1 MHSLLPPL
9 QAKLHAYY
17 KQQAIDSEGP
27 LTTMVVGSEVMKHG
41 TFCMSDTCRLLSAQ
55 ELVGCAV
62 HQGRRLGSQM
72 RVVGGSPPQISA
84 SHAG

>member
-27 LTTMVVGSEVMKHG
+27 LTTMVVGSEVQKHG
-41 TFCMSDTCRLLSAQ
+41 TFSMSACRLLSAQ
-55 ELVGCAV
+55 ELVGCAL
-62 HQGRRLGSQM
+62 QGRRLGSQM
-72 RVVGGSPPQISA
+72 RVAGGSPPQISA